1 MAFTWAEATGL
12 VQLEDYDAN
21 IVLKR
26 FTRLGFLIALV
37 LKRHKKAKTLTY
49 SFLSLKF
56 FYTELLPNYTFITK
70 ECTATAGKLFRFM
83 DCTLLPTS
91 DDVYYVMV
99 SRCDNSTTAPNS
111 QQQQQLC
118 EGDSGNDTITKVPVV
133 LKTNKHIIFKN
144 IFCAFCHDYK
154 LRDLDTDVFY
164 YGYYT
169 NSTFSSYDA
178 LERDMEQKGRICQQ
192 DESTNM
198 NLLCRCTP
206 TDLVKSSTLGLTYKL
221 THFPLIRWDGNFNQ
235 PQNEDSWSYYTKEGQ
250 IFPADIECS
259 DDQVY
264 FIYIGSCRPLQC
276 PLEMYPYKGQCLL
289 RDVAVANK
297 SLLLFPNGTHQLSFH
312 VIIEN
317 SSHHDVQVRT
327 AVQTLTA
334 TFEMV
339 LNQTTNITK
348 SVTSSSFENTSHWV
362 VDIKVESVY
371 STVRDMVHAAY
382 LALNNP
388 VELLQ
393 TDIVRTVT
401 VLLSNINETLINE
414 TGSCSTGVV
423 KFESQNLTLE
433 TNGSGEY
440 YVRRLSTFYPIDRIG
455 FTLQL
460 YPTDNATV
468 SLVQAV
474 LCVLQDPDIPNCP
487 TEGAA
492 ILSQTSYII
501 ENGILIVLP
510 HRKQYKGHE
519 FVIRAD
525 RTAAVCN
532 SLTLDDERYLLLFRF
547 YFFEQLATFICLL
560 VSIVS
565 LLLVLITYSLLPKLR
580 NVPGIIVMSLSASM
594 LMMQVL
600 MLLMSIPRGWLC
612 LAVAW
617 LLHLSLLATFLW
629 NSALAFDL
637 AFTLRSQS
645 FGRMSKRSRGRVL
658 RCYIMLCWML
668 PLLVVVSLGVMDH
681 YGVYDVGYAAG
692 GQCFIGTRSAI
703 LWLVITPMSLTL
715 LFNCACFVC
724 AFSTIFHTAKLMQ
737 KSTTSS
743 QGGSKP
749 EDKRRAFIYIRITL
763 IMGFTWVFCFVA
775 AVVDLEELWIA
786 HIVLNASQGLY
797 FFISFVLKR
806 RVLIMLRDRFSSFQ
820 PSREETVATPQ
831 RSMTLSRVTMET

>member
-1 MAFTWAEATGL
+1 
-12 VQLEDYDAN
+12 
-21 IVLKR
+21 
-26 FTRLGFLIALV
+26 
-37 LKRHKKAKTLTY
+37 
-49 SFLSLKF
+49 
-56 FYTELLPNYTFITK
+56 
-70 ECTATAGKLFRFM
+70 M

-99 SRCDNSTTAPNS
+99 SRCDNSTTAHNS
-111 QQQQQLC
+111 QQQQLC
-118 EGDSGNDTITKVPVV
+118 EGDSVNDTITKVPVV

-178 LERDMEQKGRICQQ
+178 LERDMEQNGRICQQ

-235 PQNEDSWSYYTKEGQ
+235 PQNEYQFQSTNNFKPNFKIFFDFKEDSWSYYTKEGQ

-297 SLLLFPNGTHQLSFH
+297 SLLLFPNGTHQMFFR
-312 VIIEN
+312 VIVEN

-339 LNQTTNITK
+339 LNQTINITK
-348 SVTSSSFENTSHWV
+348 SVTSSSFENKSHWI
-362 VDIKVESVY
+362 VDINIESGYV
-371 STVRDMVHAAY
+371 TVRDMVHAAY

-393 TDIVRTVT
+393 TDIGRTVT

-414 TGSCSTGVV
+414 TGSCSTGILT
-423 KFESQNLTLE
+423 FESRNLTLE
-433 TNGSGEY
+433 TYGSGEY

-460 YPTDNATV
+460 YPTENSTV
-468 SLVQAV
+468 SLVQAA
-474 LCVLQDPDIPNCP
+474 LCVLQDPDIPNCH

-501 ENGILIVLP
+501 ENGLLVVLP

-525 RTAAVCN
+525 GTAGVCN
-532 SLTLDDERYLLLFRF
+532 SLTLNDERYLLLFRF
-547 YFFEQLATFICLL
+547 YSVEQLATFICLL

-565 LLLVLITYSLLPKLR
+565 LFLVLLTYLLLPKLR

-594 LMMQVL
+594 LMMQGL

-617 LLHLSLLATFLW
+617 LSHWSLLATFLW

-637 AFTLRSQS
+637 AFTLRSKS
-645 FGRMSKRSRGRVL
+645 FGHMSKRSRCRIL
-658 RCYIMLCWML
+658 WCYIMLCWLL

-681 YGVYDVGYAAG
+681 YGVYDVGYATG
-692 GQCFIGTRSAI
+692 GQCYIGSRSAI
-703 LWLVITPMSLTL
+703 LWLVIAPMSLTF
-715 LFNCACFVC
+715 LFNFACFVC
-724 AFSTIFHTAKLMQ
+724 AFSTIFHTAKLIR

-749 EDKRRAFIYIRITL
+749 DDKRRAFIYIRITL

-797 FFISFVLKR
+797 FLISFVLKR

-831 RSMTLSRVTMET
+831 RSMTLS